1 MMHRIPSVVKS
12 AARKGLKANE
22 NISCNNA
29 IGVRRA
35 KQLIANDTVS
45 MVTVKKMFSYLSR
58 AKTYYQ
64 PGNLKTCG
72 TVSYLLWG
80 GIPAFRWTKKIV
92 MNEK

>member
-1 MMHRIPSVVKS
+1 MFRVPAPVKS
-12 AARKGLKANE
+12 AAKKGLAANRE
-22 NISCNNA
+22 INCNNA

-35 KQLIANDTVS
+35 KQLIDQDTVS

-64 PGNLKTCG
+64 AGNIKKCG

-80 GIPAFRWTKKIV
+80 GMPAFKWTKKIV

>member
-1 MMHRIPSVVKS
+1 MYRIPSMVKS

-35 KQLIANDTVS
+35 KQLITNDTVS

>member
-1 MMHRIPSVVKS
+1 MMYRIPSVVKS

-22 NISCNNA
+22 NINCNNA

-35 KQLIANDTVS
+35 KQLITNDTVS

-64 PGNLKTCG
+64 PGNLKMCG

-92 MNEK
+92 NQHK